1 MSVPCHRHP
10 KVTTVQGTVDSIRRN
25 ERPDGSEY
33 WVLSIGG
40 QRYSAWDSDLV
51 EGVQA
56 GDRVEFAFTN
66 AGRYRNL
73 TALKRLAPA
82 EPASAALAAVPE
94 SLRIVRMNCL
104 RTAAE
109 MLHNTSL
116 LPEQRLSTAIALAE
130 RLERHVL
137 GQSADDA
144 GSDDTGPEAEQTRGK
159 HDR

>member
-1 MSVPCHRHP
+1 M
-10 KVTTVQGTVDSIRRN
+10 QGTLDSIRRS
-25 ERPDGSEY
+25 ERSDGSEY

-40 QRYSAWDSDLV
+40 QRHSAWDSDLV
-51 EGVQA
+51 EGVEA

-73 TALKRLAPA
+73 TALKRLAAADPA
-82 EPASAALAAVPE
+82 TAALAPVPE

-109 MLHNTSL
+109 MLNNTAL

-144 GSDDTGPEAEQTRGK
+144 GPRDADSEAQPNEAEA
-159 HDR
+159 